1 MSPYPISNVHT
12 PLNNVDGSLVNI
24 DSSGVGGIPFS
35 NTRIPNGPHTLG
47 PTGSNV
53 QSAAG
58 IFKGGKINRK
68 KINKISRKYKMKGS
82 RKTVRRH
89 VRRMK
94 SKVRSRYSRRSKSL
108 RRGLSRG
115 LSRGRGRS
123 IGRGRGLGQSRGLGL
138 SRGLNGGA
146 FQPPMTAPNYAAGY
160 NQYQN
165 NNGSLSNT
173 YSTGGPLTAGLSAL
187 ANPVPYQNV
196 AGDVDNLNHNTLNA
210 NGNIGAGSGFASRG
224 WF

>member
-1 MSPYPISNVHT
+1 MSPYPISNAHT
-12 PLNNVDGSLVNI
+12 PLNNINGSLVNM
-24 DSSGVGGIPFS
+24 DGSGVGGIPFS

-47 PTGSNV
+47 PAGSNV

-58 IFKGGKINRK
+58 IYKGGKGGKGGKFNRK

-82 RKTVRRH
+82 RKTVRRN

-94 SKVRSRYSRRSKSL
+94 SKVRSRYSRRNKSL
-108 RRGLSRG
+108 RRGLSKSIRRA
-115 LSRGRGRS
+115 LSRGRS
-123 IGRGRGLGQSRGLGL
+123 RGRGVGFS
-138 SRGLNGGA
+138 GGA

-160 NQYQN
+160 NQYNN

-173 YSTGGPLTAGLSAL
+173 YSTGGPLAGGLSAL
-187 ANPVPYQNV
+187 ANPVPYQHV

>member
-1 MSPYPISNVHT
+1 MSPYPISNAHT
-12 PLNNVDGSLVNI
+12 PLNNVDGSLVNM

-58 IFKGGKINRK
+58 IYKGGKINRK

-94 SKVRSRYSRRSKSL
+94 SKVRSRYSRRNKSL
-108 RRGLSRG
+108 RRGLSKSLIRG
-115 LSRGRGRS
+115 LSKGRGRGRGVGFS
-123 IGRGRGLGQSRGLGL
+123 
-138 SRGLNGGA
+138 GGA

-173 YSTGGPLTAGLSAL
+173 YSTGGPLTAGSSAL

-196 AGDVDNLNHNTLNA
+196 AGDVDNLNHSTLNA

>member
-1 MSPYPISNVHT
+1 MSSYPISNAHT
-12 PLNNVDGSLVNI
+12 PLNHINGSIVNMDG
-24 DSSGVGGIPFS
+24 SGVGGIPFS
-35 NTRIPNGPHTLG
+35 STRIPNGPHTLG
-47 PTGSNV
+47 PAGSNV

-58 IFKGGKINRK
+58 IYKGGKGGKGGKINRK

-82 RKTVRRH
+82 RKTVRRN

-94 SKVRSRYSRRSKSL
+94 SKVRSRYSRKNKSL
-108 RRGLSRG
+108 RRGLSKSLRRA
-115 LSRGRGRS
+115 LSRGV
-123 IGRGRGLGQSRGLGL
+123 GRGRGVGFS
-138 SRGLNGGA
+138 GGA

-173 YSTGGPLTAGLSAL
+173 YSTGGVLPPGSSAL
-187 ANPVPYQNV
+187 ANPIPYQNV
-196 AGDVDNLNHNTLNA
+196 AGDVDNLNHNTLNSY
-210 NGNIGAGSGFASRG
+210 GNIGSGSGFASRG

>member
-1 MSPYPISNVHT
+1 MSPYPISNAHT
-12 PLNNVDGSLVNI
+12 PLNNVNGSLVNI
-24 DSSGVGGIPFS
+24 DGSGVGGIPFS

-58 IFKGGKINRK
+58 IYKGGKINRK

-94 SKVRSRYSRRSKSL
+94 SKVRSRYSRRNKSL
-108 RRGLSRG
+108 RRGLSKSLIRG
-115 LSRGRGRS
+115 LSKGRGRGRGVGFS
-123 IGRGRGLGQSRGLGL
+123 
-138 SRGLNGGA
+138 GGA

-173 YSTGGPLTAGLSAL
+173 YSTGGPLTAGSSAL

>member
-1 MSPYPISNVHT
+1 MSPFPISNAHT
-12 PLNNVDGSLVNI
+12 PLNNINGSLVNI
-24 DSSGVGGIPFS
+24 DGSGVGGIPFS
-35 NTRIPNGPHTLG
+35 NTRIPNGPHTVG

-58 IFKGGKINRK
+58 IYHSLKGGKINRK

-94 SKVRSRYSRRSKSL
+94 SKVRSKYSRRSKSL

-123 IGRGRGLGQSRGLGL
+123 RGRGLGLSLGL

-146 FQPPMTAPNYAAGY
+146 FQPPMNAPNYAAGY

-173 YSTGGPLTAGLSAL
+173 YSTGGPLTSGLSAL